1 MSKYCRECGKELNEK
16 AVICVHCGCQVKEN
30 NKINTEKNKWVALLL
45 WFFFGGFGG
54 HKFYVNNIGGAVGYI
69 ICFTVGWLL
78 FAIPPM
84 IASIFII
91 IDLVKILKGNLDG
104 VELN

>member
-1 MSKYCRECGKELNEK
+1 MSKFCRECGKELNEK

-45 WFFFGGFGG
+45 WFFLGGFGG
-54 HKFYVNNIGGAVGYI
+54 HKFYVDNAGGAVGYI
-69 ICFTVGWLL
+69 LCFTLGL
-78 FAIPPM
+78 FLVIPPV
-84 IASIFII
+84 IASIFLL